1 MARTPASFSSY
12 SAALRYLEDRV
23 NVERSPQDRVSS
35 DTFKLDRL
43 KTILDKLDN
52 PQRDL
57 KFVHIAGSKGKGSTV
72 EMLASAL
79 DACGY
84 AVGVFTSP
92 HLIEV
97 RERIRLGA
105 DAIGEKEFAQA
116 MSRVRGAADV
126 LAKRH
131 GEATYFEL
139 LTAAAF
145 VHFAEMAVDLA
156 VLETGLGGRLD
167 CTNVVSPEVCGLT
180 HIQLEHTA
188 ILGDTVEK
196 IAREKAGIMKPG
208 VTAISVPQD
217 PGVLEVFR
225 VVAGEVGAT
234 LAVLGEDIEY
244 SCRFEATHDQGPHA
258 RICVTTERSEF
269 EHISVPLGGEHQA
282 PNCGL
287 ALAILDKLRERGF
300 ETPERRV
307 AEGLAR
313 TPRNG
318 RMEEVHP
325 SPRILVDG
333 AHNPASVEAVVRAIG
348 AQMRFDSM
356 VVVFGC
362 AKDKD
367 VSGMLEQVSRGAD
380 KIIFTRASDNPRAM
394 EPSELQRLYESLT
407 GKMAQTAETLKG
419 ALNMAARAVGRDDL
433 ILVTGSFYLAGEA
446 KRLLAEKKRAA
457 AG

>member
-1 MARTPASFSSY
+1 MARSPSSFSSY

-23 NVERSPQDRVSS
+23 NVERTPQDRVSS

-43 KTILDKLDN
+43 KAILEKLDN
-52 PQRDL
+52 PERDL
-57 KFVHIAGSKGKGSTV
+57 KFVHVAGSKGKGSTV
-72 EMLASAL
+72 EMLSSAL
-79 DACGY
+79 DSCGY
-84 AVGVFTSP
+84 AVGVYTSP
-92 HLIEV
+92 HLVDV
-97 RERIRLGA
+97 RERIRLGP
-105 DAIGEKEFAQA
+105 DMIGEKEFADA

-126 LAKRH
+126 LARKH

-145 VHFAEMAVDLA
+145 VHFAQMAVDLA

-188 ILGDTVEK
+188 ILGDTLAK

-208 VTAISVPQD
+208 VTAISVPQE
-217 PGVLEVFR
+217 PEVLEVFR
-225 VVAGEVGAT
+225 EVSGQVGAT
-234 LAVLGEDIEY
+234 LAVLGTDIEY
-244 SCRFEATHDQGPHA
+244 SCRFEATHDRGPHA
-258 RICVTTERSEF
+258 RICVSTERSEF
-269 EHISVPLGGEHQA
+269 EHISVPLSGEHQA

-300 ETPERRV
+300 ETPERQV

-318 RMEEVHP
+318 RLEEVHP
-325 SPRILVDG
+325 SPRIVVDG
-333 AHNPASVEAVVRAIG
+333 AHNPPSVEAVVKAIG

-362 AKDKD
+362 QGQGHPRDARPD
-367 VSGMLEQVSRGAD
+367 LEGGGQDHLHAPPTTRGRWTRRSCSAATSR
-380 KIIFTRASDNPRAM
+380 
-394 EPSELQRLYESLT
+394 
-407 GKMAQTAETLKG
+407 
-419 ALNMAARAVGRDDL
+419 
-433 ILVTGSFYLAGEA
+433 
-446 KRLLAEKKRAA
+446 
-457 AG
+457 